1 MTGGA
6 VDSPA
11 GGGGSGGQRSKEK
24 QSILSVNVKQVGGA
38 FVMVSYHPGEMK
50 MHAIVEVYTPCLG
63 VAALCC
69 SRQVVYPPWGT
80 CGRKYTT
87 HTVVVRTTTCD
98 RMYVHVT
105 CGKPK
110 RHSKT
115 A

>member
-38 FVMVSYHPGEMK
+38 FVMMSYHPGGDEDAC
-50 MHAIVEVYTPCLG
+50 HRTRVWVLPR
-63 VAALCC
+63 CC

-80 CGRKYTT
+80 IQ
-87 HTVVVRTTTCD
+87 
-98 RMYVHVT
+98 
-105 CGKPK
+105 
-110 RHSKT
+110 SKINDT
-115 A
+115 NCFTNHNM

>member
-50 MHAIVEVYTPCLG
+50 MHAIVYTPCLG
-63 VAALCC
+63 VAALLLATGSLPTVGYLRSKIYDTHGCC
-69 SRQVVYPPWGT
+69 TNHNV
-80 CGRKYTT
+80 
-87 HTVVVRTTTCD
+87 
-98 RMYVHVT
+98 
-105 CGKPK
+105 
-110 RHSKT
+110 
-115 A
+115 